1 MTVNSCYSWEK
12 LVHICSYT
20 TIAKI
25 EENPKLSYVLARIR
39 GETMTFAIYRI
50 ERQN

>member
-1 MTVNSCYSWEK
+1 MTVNNCYSWEK
-12 LVHICSYT
+12 PVHICSYT

-25 EENPKLSYVLARIR
+25 GKNPKLSYVLARLW
-39 GETMTFAIYRI
+39 GENMTFVIYRI